1 MNIFFGY
8 LKNKFLLTT
17 SIFLLYTLFLDEQD
31 IFSIFSQKQ
40 KLNKLSVKKERIKS
54 KLIET
59 RNTLNKLNQ
68 ISEVERYAREK
79 KYFKKDNED
88 IFVIFSE

>member
-1 MNIFFGY
+1 MNNFLRY

-17 SIFLLYTLFLDEQD
+17 SIFFVFTLFLDEQD
-31 IFSIFSQKQ
+31 IFSIFSQRQ
-40 KLNKLSVKKERIKS
+40 KLNKLSLKKEEIKS

-59 RNTLNKLNQ
+59 RNTLNQLNK
-68 ISEVERYAREK
+68 ISEIERYAREK

-88 IFVIFSE
+88 LFVIFSE

>member
-1 MNIFFGY
+1 MYSIIVC

-17 SIFLLYTLFLDEQD
+17 CFFLIYTLFLDEQD
-31 IFSIFSQKQ
+31 IFSIFSQRQ
-40 KLNKLSVKKERIKS
+40 KLNKLSVKKEKIKS

-59 RNTLNKLNQ
+59 QNTLNRLNQ
-68 ISEVERYAREK
+68 ISEIERYAREK
-79 KYFKKDNED
+79 KYFKKNNED